1 MAALTS
7 FGSIIQIVSIC
18 ENKIIQYH
26 KRAQSFAQDSTT
38 TGHIIPISQVHK
50 LTPQKC
56 AFLKNLQFCKK
67 PAAQR

>member
-50 LTPQKC
+50 LT
-56 AFLKNLQFCKK
+56 
-67 PAAQR
+67 AQ